1 MLLGFLLSSAHFV
14 LCAHIL
20 RLLVCAVGVFNY
32 IELGGFK
39 MMETERIKR
48 HGMKAEIVETLT
60 KVGNLGA
67 QHPPA

>member
-1 MLLGFLLSSAHFV
+1 
-14 LCAHIL
+14 
-20 RLLVCAVGVFNY
+20 
-32 IELGGFK
+32 

-48 HGMKAEIVETLT
+48 NGMKAETVGILI